1 MGIFFAPQQA
11 KVLRKFAKYGAKG
24 FYEGE
29 VAKDLISSLNKLG
42 GVHTFDDLK
51 NVSCEYV
58 DPIIINFEK
67 HALVELP
74 PNGQGVT
81 AFLIKKMLDRLNI
94 KILILHQL
102 KGCT

>member
-1 MGIFFAPQQA
+1 M
-11 KVLRKFAKYGAKG
+11 
-24 FYEGE
+24 
-29 VAKDLISSLNKLG
+29 NKLG

-58 DPIIINFEK
+58 DPIIIDFEK
-67 HALVELP
+67 HTLVELP

-94 KILILHQL
+94 KDIDPLQQ